1 MEKAKTENKR
11 MMSCKDC
18 GNSISKK
25 AEVCPH
31 CGVRHNSHP
40 VVVYNMW
47 MILIGV
53 IVFILFMALKK

>member
-31 CGVRHNSHP
+31 CGVRHNTHP
-40 VVVYNMW
+40 VVLYNACFFVIGLFIAFFVY
-47 MILIGV
+47 
-53 IVFILFMALKK
+53 ASHR

>member
-1 MEKAKTENKR
+1 METAKTGNKR
-11 MMSCKDC
+11 LMPCKDC

-40 VVVYNMW
+40 VVFYNVL
-47 MILIGV
+47 MIGISLIVG
-53 IVFILFMALKK
+53 LFVLISQQ